1 MNPNVIVH
9 ELALPSCD
17 VQSKIP
23 CGFCDSAITIT
34 KYIFSIANKTPV
46 SSCQR
51 MPMCMRSYLL
61 TDIIRF
67 AYKQAAPS
75 ALMYLDFTIT

>member
-1 MNPNVIVH
+1 MNPSVIFC
-9 ELALPSCD
+9 ELALLSCD
-17 VQSKIP
+17 VQTKIP
-23 CGFCDSAITIT
+23 SGFCDSART

-67 AYKQAAPS
+67 AYKQAALS